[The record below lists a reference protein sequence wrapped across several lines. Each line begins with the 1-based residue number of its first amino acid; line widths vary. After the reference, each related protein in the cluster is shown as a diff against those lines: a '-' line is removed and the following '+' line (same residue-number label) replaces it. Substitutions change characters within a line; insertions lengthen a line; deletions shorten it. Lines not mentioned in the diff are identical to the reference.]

1 MMKIYRAWFVTSQDG
16 DAVSVCQ
23 LFFTTREQAQLW
35 LDARLLGNDARGV
48 DEFTADKLLSE
59 KARLCQVANA
69 ASTWVCPVELKT

>member
-16 DAVSVCQ
+16 DAVSASQV
-23 LFFTTREQAQLW
+23 FFTTKKEAQEW
-35 LDARLLGNDARGV
+35 VDAQPAKPCGV

>member
-1 MMKIYRAWFVTSQDG
+1 MKIYRAWFVTSQDG
-16 DAVSVCQ
+16 DAVSASQ
-23 LFFTTREQAQLW
+23 LFFTTKKEAQEVCSQFN
-35 LDARLLGNDARGV
+35 GFCGV